1 MHKISKDSQHHA
13 QEARDPDPTA
23 SAQCILK
30 VCLDEGIPTPYR
42 AHPNDVGL
50 DLTVHSFEQRG
61 PALFFYQTGVRI
73 IPPEGYYIELI
84 PRSSIVWRGFIMPNS
99 LGVIDPGYRGPLMI
113 PLRYVGHD
121 DPLTAAQSLIGQ
133 RVVQMVLRA
142 LHLCDLKVIDEDQL
156 THTQR
161 GEGRFGST
169 SGEYLTP
176 H

>member
-1 MHKISKDSQHHA
+1 MHKTSTEIKTPSP
-13 QEARDPDPTA
+13 EANDHKPTS
-23 SAQCILK
+23 SAQCTLK
-30 VCLDEGIPTPYR
+30 VCLDEETPTPYR

-50 DLTVHSFEQRG
+50 DLTVRSFEQRG
-61 PALFFYQTGVRI
+61 PTLFFYQTGVKI
-73 IPPEGYYIELI
+73 IPPKGYYIELI

-113 PLRYVGHD
+113 PLLYVGHD
-121 DPLTAAQSLIGQ
+121 DPLTAAQTLIGQ

-142 LHLCDLKVIDEDQL
+142 LHLCDVEVINEDQL

-169 SGEYLTP
+169 SGDEQPT
-176 H
+176 